1 MERLSVHGSMGYAG
15 DWYGHVKRKCPVCKK
30 VFFARTNWAYIS
42 GYKAAQKY
50 YCSWSHLRQAQK
62 EMEKKKK
69 SPEKEGEEPKRK
81 HGGGRP
87 KTEFTPEL
95 EAEIYRRYKQGQ
107 RAAIVARELGI
118 NDHGIYTRYRKWKA
132 EDKEQEET

>member
-1 MERLSVHGSMGYAG
+1 MERLSVHGSMGYVG

-42 GYKAAQKY
+42 GYKAAREY

-118 NDHGIYTRYRKWKA
+118 NDHGIYDRYRKWKA
-132 EDKEQEET
+132 EDKEQEAI